1 MQECAKSKTLVEIMY
16 ERWRRHGRLQ
26 DGGEGGEEKRN
37 STRQERR
44 SRQRGGSALVTVVIS
59 GAIAIA

>member
-1 MQECAKSKTLVEIMY
+1 MY
-16 ERWRRHGRLQ
+16 EEWRRHGRLQ
-26 DGGEGGEEKRN
+26 DGSEGGEEKCN